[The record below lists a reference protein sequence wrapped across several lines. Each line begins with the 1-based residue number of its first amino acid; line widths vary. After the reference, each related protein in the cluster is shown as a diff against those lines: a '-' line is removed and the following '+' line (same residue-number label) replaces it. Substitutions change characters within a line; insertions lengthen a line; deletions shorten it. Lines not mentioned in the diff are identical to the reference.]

1 MGGCAS
7 RPKDISSNAPEDDNV
22 PVIADQPPVTPVEI
36 LDRVPVLESV
46 NEEPIGVKEEG
57 DMIDL
62 SQDNKKEPKVD
73 EVSDSDKEES
83 KTEKISE
90 SPPITEEKIEEV
102 KVNTQEKTSQS

>member
-1 MGGCAS
+1 M
-7 RPKDISSNAPEDDNV
+7 
-22 PVIADQPPVTPVEI
+22 
-36 LDRVPVLESV
+36 

-57 DMIDL
+57 DTIDL
-62 SQDNKKEPKVD
+62 SRDNKKEPKVD

-83 KTEKISE
+83 KTEKVSE